1 MPRKVSFI
9 TNAGGRFGLGHLT
22 RCAALAE
29 ELQDEGYNVDII
41 LGQESPPTQ
50 KEKELEGLIHRIAAT
65 VSIVDQDGTRSVHPD
80 LKSKIAT
87 EQTDTVFL
95 DSYQMGPRFQSQ
107 IRETGAMT
115 IVIDDQ
121 AFDQYD
127 CDHLINYAPTASE
140 EDYLPLLLNT
150 STLHL
155 GLDFFPVS
163 SRLRHQHE
171 RTENKKNYLC
181 ICLGGSGSELI
192 TYNLMANLRQCEVLD
207 DFEEVVVING
217 LSPEKQDQLAL
228 GSKLTIVSQP
238 PNYLELINDSR
249 AAITGAGVS
258 ALERVYLNNGGVI
271 VVAADNQVPNYN
283 YLTQHDFFAGFQYG
297 TQGPLELNQ
306 AIERGLSLS
315 MPNNIIDGLAGQRI
329 SKFIGGNR

>member
-29 ELQDEGYNVDII
+29 ELQDEGSDVDII
-41 LGQESPPTQ
+41 LGRESPPTQ
-50 KEKELEGLIHRIAAT
+50 KEKELGGLIHRLSAAI
-65 VSIVDQDGTRSVHPD
+65 SIVDQDGTRSVHPD
-80 LKSKIAT
+80 LKSKIAADK
-87 EQTDTVFL
+87 TDTVFL
-95 DSYQMGPRFQSQ
+95 DSYQIGPRFQSQ
-107 IRETGAMT
+107 IRETGAVT
-115 IVIDDQ
+115 IVIDDE
-121 AFDQYD
+121 AVNQYD

-140 EDYLPLLLNT
+140 DDYLPLLL
-150 STLHL
+150 SSSKLHL

-163 SRLRHQHE
+163 SKLREQRE

-192 TYNLMANLRQCEVLD
+192 TYNLVSNLRQCEVID

-217 LSPEKQDQLAL
+217 LSPEKQDELAL

-238 PNYLELINDSR
+238 PNYLELIGDSR

-258 ALERVYLNNGGVI
+258 ALERVYLKNSGVI
-271 VVAADNQVPNYN
+271 IAVADNQVPNYD
-283 YLTQHDFFAGFQYG
+283 YLTKHDFFVGYQCS
-297 TQGPLELNQ
+297 TQGPSELNQ

-315 MPNNIIDGLAGQRI
+315 IPSNIIDGLAGQRI
-329 SKFIGGNR
+329 SNLIGGTR